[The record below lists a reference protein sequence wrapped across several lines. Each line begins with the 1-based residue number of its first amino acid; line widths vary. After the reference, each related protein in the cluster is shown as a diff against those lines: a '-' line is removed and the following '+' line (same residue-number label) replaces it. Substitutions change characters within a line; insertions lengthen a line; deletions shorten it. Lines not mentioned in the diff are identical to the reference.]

1 MGISKPMHATHH
13 ATVQSSRLEAP
24 SAVLVLS
31 FAGFGPE
38 GGRCKFKVAKE
49 EKGPAAK
56 QVQLLGAAEQ
66 MRAWMGWGKGWGK
79 GYGYGM
85 PYMG

>member
-1 MGISKPMHATHH
+1 MFVLKSELPQGRSGKMLGSKM
-13 ATVQSSRLEAP
+13 SRSWQIL
-24 SAVLVLS
+24 
-31 FAGFGPE
+31 AGFGPE

-66 MRAWMGWGKGWGK
+66 MRSWMGWGKGWGK
-79 GYGYGM
+79 GFGYS
-85 PYMG
+85 